1 MRCGLFGRW
10 YWAERVP
17 RTSTAPL
24 EGCTH
29 IDEVLSAA
37 PPDVEGSTL
46 VSRGAVPRGAVSSLG
61 RSSGGWTVLGEV
73 DGVLRGVATLCY

>member
-1 MRCGLFGRW
+1 MTWVPGRW
-10 YWAERVP
+10 DWAVRLP

-46 VSRGAVPRGAVSSLG
+46 VYGLHTQHT
-61 RSSGGWTVLGEV
+61 SGL
-73 DGVLRGVATLCY
+73 GVADRLVYFIERRD